1 MKNGKFIDFDDGT
14 SQCMSGWK
22 VHKFEGIAIDEDEEE
37 VAAEGPPEA
46 AEPEEEEEEAPLT
59 RFNGSHFI
67 MQDNN
72 KKGGRWF
79 EANVRQSNTK
89 G

>member
-46 AEPEEEEEEAPLT
+46 AEPKEEEEEAPLT

>member
-37 VAAEGPPEA
+37 VAAEEPEA
-46 AEPEEEEEEAPLT
+46 AEPEEEEEAPLT

-67 MQDNN
+67 M
-72 KKGGRWF
+72 
-79 EANVRQSNTK
+79 
-89 G
+89 

>member
-37 VAAEGPPEA
+37 VAAEGPEA

>member
-37 VAAEGPPEA
+37 VAAEEPVA

-67 MQDNN
+67 M
-72 KKGGRWF
+72 
-79 EANVRQSNTK
+79 
-89 G
+89 

>member
-37 VAAEGPPEA
+37 VAAEEPVA
-46 AEPEEEEEEAPLT
+46 AEPEEEEEAPLT

-67 MQDNN
+67 M
-72 KKGGRWF
+72 
-79 EANVRQSNTK
+79 
-89 G
+89 